1 MGPTCVVLWL
11 EPNDALY
18 GLLGHDIGRL
28 GSVLG
33 TKQALTLIR
42 ERRMLT
48 SEVPISFEMQNGVDR
63 MARVPQRDSF
73 FRQSFRSNALRGIGL
88 VALAT
93 FSVALTGCA
102 SNPRVS
108 RVASD
113 EAVDLSGYWN
123 DTDSRLVSEEMIADS
138 LSRVWIDEWR
148 GETGRKPTVI
158 VGSIRNRSSEHI
170 NTEPFTKDL
179 ERAFVNS
186 GRVRLVASSDERGG
200 LRDERLDQ
208 LRNATIDTAKSMGKE
223 IGADFMLIG
232 GINTIIDGAGGTSV
246 RFYQI
251 ELELVNLES
260 NEKVWIGQ
268 KKIKKVVERSRYRL

>member
-1 MGPTCVVLWL
+1 MILL
-11 EPNDALY
+11 EHGGSSDSNRQKWSEIGVDGMARVPHR
-18 GLLGHDIGRL
+18 GSFFSSLGFPGQRQRRSLVRRL
-28 GSVLG
+28 GSVAVVIL
-33 TKQALTLIR
+33 AV
-42 ERRMLT
+42 
-48 SEVPISFEMQNGVDR
+48 S
-63 MARVPQRDSF
+63 
-73 FRQSFRSNALRGIGL
+73 L
-88 VALAT
+88 V
-93 FSVALTGCA
+93 GCA

-113 EAVDLSGYWN
+113 EVVDLSGYWN
-123 DTDSRLVSEEMIADS
+123 DTDSREVSEEMIADS
-138 LSRVWIDEWR
+138 LGRVWIDEWR
-148 GETGRKPTVI
+148 GATGEKPTVI
-158 VGSIRNRSSEHI
+158 VGAVRNRSSEHI
-170 NTEPFTKDL
+170 NTTTFTKDL

-232 GINTIIDGAGGTSV
+232 GINTIIDGAAGTSV
-246 RFYQI
+246 RFYQV